1 MLIPSLIDWGDISDR
16 DISSSYK
23 NFGGKSNDEMQNKFK
38 ENILERCSD
47 LRWMPIKPFVY
58 YIYGLKQFIETEDFG
73 LFARASS
80 ADGLFDL
87 ILDKSNQNQQEIKE
101 IYKDFFPILK
111 KISENQSFYELEE
124 DIYGN
129 FSKKL
134 DEINS
139 ILSK

>member
-16 DISSSYK
+16 DVSSAYQ

-47 LRWMPIKPFVY
+47 LRWMPIKPFIY
-58 YIYGLKQFIETEDFG
+58 YIYGLKQFIEAEDFG

-87 ILDKSNQNQQEIKE
+87 ILDKAKENPQEIKE
-101 IYKDFFPILK
+101 ICKDFFPILK
-111 KISENQSFYELEE
+111 KISEDQSFYELDE
-124 DIYGN
+124 DLYGD
-129 FSKKL
+129 FHKKL
-134 DEINS
+134 EEIYELLN
-139 ILSK
+139 